1 MGNIGT
7 AQIHLR
13 CFIEKKDNYR
23 IAAEWDICRSSGS
36 LQAEDPAKQVLYRK
50 YPFTT
55 FPFHDTLWKSQARSP
70 TSIMLV
76 GSGRYQG
83 SAI

>member
-55 FPFHDTLWKSQARSP
+55 FPFHDTLWKSQALCLWVLAGTRVP
-70 TSIMLV
+70 PFRME
-76 GSGRYQG
+76 G
-83 SAI
+83 